1 MRNLVLFLLY
11 GVLGLLDLPA
21 QAYQRI
27 YRLPIKQ
34 EIAAPVRKIVLDGL
48 EEAKEWE
55 ADLILIEMDT
65 YGGAVD
71 AADDIRTALL
81 NSPIPVWVYIEN
93 NAASAGAFISIACTK
108 IFMKP
113 GATMGAAT
121 VVGSDGEK
129 VDEKYQSFM
138 RAKMRETALQRGR
151 NPSIAEAMVDGS
163 VVVPGVN
170 DSGKVVSLTSSE
182 ALNLG
187 FSDGTYS
194 SLQELLRAQ
203 GLENSEQKEFDS
215 GGARSLVLFFLRPE
229 VSGILLSII
238 LLGIFFELQSP
249 GVGLPG
255 LAALVAALLFFIPNY
270 LEGMAM
276 YWEILLF
283 VVGLLLLG
291 LEIFVIPGFGIAG
304 IAGGLLMLV
313 SLVLSITAN
322 LPAEPGWGIS
332 APEPNGLIRSLWVL
346 VLALSGSLALALLA
360 LKFLP
365 QSTFF
370 RRVSVETELKS
381 QAGFRSS
388 NPVDLDLIG
397 RAGKTL
403 GPLRPGGTIEIDGKE
418 WEAHS
423 LSGWI
428 ERGHSV
434 EVVQYEN
441 NILLVKPA
449 SAVKADT

>member
-1 MRNLVLFLLY
+1 MLRCILFLL
-11 GVLGLLDLPA
+11 LGWMGFGQLFA
-21 QAYQRI
+21 QTYQRI

-34 EIAAPVRKIVLDGL
+34 EIAQPVRKIVLDGL
-48 EEAKEWE
+48 EEAKEWN

-81 NSPIPVWVYIEN
+81 NSAIPVWVYIEN
-93 NAASAGAFISIACTK
+93 NAASAGAFISIACTQ
-108 IFMKP
+108 IYMKP
-113 GATMGAAT
+113 GATIGAAT

-151 NPSIAEAMVDGS
+151 NPSIAEAMVDGTI
-163 VVVPGVN
+163 VVPGVN

-194 SLQELLRAQ
+194 SLQELLRDK
-203 GLENSEQKEFDS
+203 GLEKSEQKEFET

-229 VSGILLSII
+229 VSGILLSVI

-255 LAALVAALLFFIPNY
+255 LAALIAALLFFIPNY

-283 VVGLLLLG
+283 LAGLLLLG

-304 IAGGLLMLV
+304 IAGALLMLL
-313 SLVLSITAN
+313 SLILSITAN

-332 APEPNGLIRSLWVL
+332 APDPNGLIRSMWVV
-346 VLALSGSLALALLA
+346 VLALLGSLGFALLA
-360 LKFLP
+360 LKTLP
-365 QSTFF
+365 KSNFF
-370 RRVSVETELKS
+370 RRVAVLSELKS
-381 QAGFRSS
+381 REGFRSS
-388 NPVDLDLIG
+388 QPLDSSLNERKGI
-397 RAGKTL
+397 AMS
-403 GPLRPGGTIEIDGKE
+403 PLRPGGMVDLDGKE
-418 WEAHS
+418 WEARS
-423 LSGWI
+423 VSGWI
-428 ERGHSV
+428 ERGQAIQ
-434 EVVQYEN
+434 VVQQEN

-449 SAVKADT
+449 AAVKSDT

>member
-215 GGARSLVLFFLRPE
+215 GGKEFGFVFF
-229 VSGILLSII
+229 
-238 LLGIFFELQSP
+238 
-249 GVGLPG
+249 
-255 LAALVAALLFFIPNY
+255 AA
-270 LEGMAM
+270 
-276 YWEILLF
+276 W
-283 VVGLLLLG
+283 
-291 LEIFVIPGFGIAG
+291 
-304 IAGGLLMLV
+304 
-313 SLVLSITAN
+313 
-322 LPAEPGWGIS
+322 
-332 APEPNGLIRSLWVL
+332 
-346 VLALSGSLALALLA
+346 
-360 LKFLP
+360 K
-365 QSTFF
+365 
-370 RRVSVETELKS
+370 
-381 QAGFRSS
+381 
-388 NPVDLDLIG
+388 
-397 RAGKTL
+397 
-403 GPLRPGGTIEIDGKE
+403 
-418 WEAHS
+418 
-423 LSGWI
+423 
-428 ERGHSV
+428 
-434 EVVQYEN
+434 
-441 NILLVKPA
+441 
-449 SAVKADT
+449 

>member
-1 MRNLVLFLLY
+1 MLRFILFLL
-11 GVLGLLDLPA
+11 LGWMGFGQLFA
-21 QAYQRI
+21 QTYQRI

-34 EIAAPVRKIVLDGL
+34 EIAQPVRKIVLDGL
-48 EEAKEWE
+48 EEAKEWN

-81 NSPIPVWVYIEN
+81 NSTIPVWVYIEN

-108 IFMKP
+108 IYMKP
-113 GATMGAAT
+113 GATIGAAT

-163 VVVPGVN
+163 IVVPGVN

-194 SLQELLRAQ
+194 SLQELLRDK
-203 GLENSEQKEFDS
+203 GLENSEQKEFET

-229 VSGILLSII
+229 VSGILLAVI

-249 GVGLPG
+249 GVGFPG
-255 LAALVAALLFFIPNY
+255 LAALIAALLFFIPNY

-283 VVGLLLLG
+283 LAGLLLLG

-304 IAGGLLMLV
+304 IAGALLILL

-332 APEPNGLIRSLWVL
+332 APDPNGLVRSLWVL
-346 VLALSGSLALALLA
+346 VLSLTGSLAVALLA

-365 QSTFF
+365 KTTFF
-370 RRVSVETELKS
+370 RRVSVSSELKS
-381 QAGFRSS
+381 EDGFRSS
-388 NPVDLDLIG
+388 DLVGLGLIG
-397 RAGKTL
+397 REGKAL
-403 GPLRPGGTIEIDGKE
+403 GPLRPGGIVEIDGKE

-428 ERGHSV
+428 ERGHAV
-434 EVVQYEN
+434 KVVQHEN

-449 SAVKADT
+449 SAVKSDT